1 MDIKTNMEENRK
13 WIQLVIPVIYT
24 LGGLALSVATLIL
37 NWEPWIPI
45 IMVVSIAAVWWMHLS
60 QILAPAVRLRIYG
73 GFFAVGMFFYGIH
86 RTSLHDVS
94 IIAAIGFAVYA
105 LTEEKSVIR
114 MILGAYIL
122 LLIYHLAISAGP
134 EVRVS
139 TLNILRMLLHIGA
152 VFTLSRIAEASIN
165 KRKSDLEDYDRMM
178 AELEQVSRRTDD
190 FMTNVSHELRTPI
203 NAVTGITSIMIKS
216 ETDLKRKTELAGV
229 QRAGHRLFDQIGDI
243 LDYTEI
249 DTNKIKLSD
258 EPYMM
263 SSVLNDIVTEI
274 QQLET
279 EDFPEIVINIDPE
292 MPSKLKGDGRR
303 VKKIIRHLLDN
314 AIKFTREG
322 GIYVHVYAM
331 KKDYGVNV
339 CIEVVDTGIGISAAD
354 KERIMSGFYQTDSGR
369 SRRAGGIGLGLPIV
383 YGFVKAMG
391 GFVRMESEPG
401 EGTSVYVSIPQRVA
415 EDTPSISVESS
426 GELCLACYL
435 KPDKYK
441 SARVRDF
448 YNDTIADMARGCN
461 LPLHRVSSIADL
473 EKLMQTYKLTHLFI
487 GQEEYEKDEGYFE
500 YLDEDIKV
508 AVSASYFFTL
518 KPGSRMLLMRKPFF
532 AFTVANI
539 LNAVQNEDGSLEG
552 VEEKRPYFPGVRA
565 LVVDDEEMNLFVA
578 KGIFSDYGMDVVT
591 ASGGQE
597 AIDIFEVEEFDII
610 FMDHMMPEM
619 DGVEAMKIL
628 KRRSRD
634 MKRAPVIIALTAN
647 AVSGAREMF
656 LEEGFDEFVAKPVEP
671 TELERTLKKV
681 LPVSAVKYRESGEES
696 AFKREEES
704 AEKAEERDDPIEELA
719 RKGINIRSGLNYCRG
734 DKDFY
739 YELLNKFA
747 LDFDRK
753 SKDIDENFEREDWA
767 DYRIRVHALKSSSKM
782 VGADRLS
789 ELAAAMEAAAKEAAA
804 GGKGSEYIMAHQ
816 EELKRLYHETALK
829 VREALGVGEEA
840 EQELKEIDTKLLC
853 SKLKEIGSCLETFE
867 ADRAEALIKE
877 ISGFSTGGESVSTL
891 LGDVRS
897 MIEDFDLDSAAQA
910 VNDLVE
916 KLSGGSG
923 I

>member
-13 WIQLVIPVIYT
+13 WIQLVIPILYT
-24 LGGLALSVATLIL
+24 MGAAALGVVTVLLG
-37 NWEPWIPI
+37 WEPWIPI
-45 IMVVSIAAVWWMHLS
+45 VMLLSIVAVWWMHIS
-60 QILAPAVRLRIYG
+60 QAFSPAVRLRIYG
-73 GFFAVGMFFYGIH
+73 GFFSVAMFFYGIH

-94 IIAAIGFAVYA
+94 IIAAIIFAVFS

-114 MILGAYIL
+114 MAFGAYVL
-122 LLIYHLAISAGP
+122 LLIYHLALTSGSG
-134 EVRVS
+134 VRVS
-139 TLNILRMLLHIGA
+139 TLNVLRMLLHIGA
-152 VFTLSRIAEASIN
+152 VFTLSRIAETSVN
-165 KRKSDLEDYDRMM
+165 KRKSDLADYDGMM

-203 NAVTGITSIMIKS
+203 NAVTGITSIMLKS
-216 ETDLKRKTELAGV
+216 ETDLKRRTELAGV

-249 DTNKIKLSD
+249 DTNKIRLSN
-258 EPYMM
+258 ESYML

-279 EDFPEIVINIDPE
+279 EDYPEIVINIDPE
-292 MPSKLKGDGRR
+292 VPSKLKGDGRR

-322 GIYVHVYAM
+322 GIYVHVYTM

-339 CIEVVDTGIGISAAD
+339 CIEVVDTGIGIND
-354 KERIMSGFYQTDSGR
+354 GDRERIMSGFYQTDSGR

-391 GFVRMESEPG
+391 GFVRLESEPG
-401 EGTSVYVSIPQRVA
+401 KGTSVYVSIPQRVA
-415 EDTPSISVESS
+415 DEAPSISVDDSDN
-426 GELCLACYL
+426 LCLACYL

-448 YNDTIADMARGCN
+448 YNDTIADMVRGCS
-461 LPLHRVSSIADL
+461 LPLHRVNSIAEL

-591 ASGGQE
+591 AAGGQE

-634 MKRAPVIIALTAN
+634 MKKAPVIIALTAN

-656 LEEGFDEFVAKPVEP
+656 LEEGFDEFVAKPIEP

-696 AFKREEES
+696 AFKREEAGTETA
-704 AEKAEERDDPIEELA
+704 AEVNDPIEELA

-747 LDFDRK
+747 LDFDKK
-753 SKDIDENFEREDWA
+753 SKDIADNFEKEDWA

-789 ELAAAMEAAAKEAAA
+789 ELAAEMEAAAKEAAA
-804 GGKGSEYIMAHQ
+804 GGKGSEYIKAHQ
-816 EELKRLYHETALK
+816 EELKGLYHETALK
-829 VREALGVGEEA
+829 VREALGVGDEA
-840 EQELKEIDTKLLC
+840 EKELDEIDKKLLC

-867 ADRAEALIKE
+867 ADRAETLIRE
-877 ISGFSTGGESVSTL
+877 LSGYSIEGQSVSAL
-891 LGDVRS
+891 LGDVSS

-910 VNDLVE
+910 LNALIE